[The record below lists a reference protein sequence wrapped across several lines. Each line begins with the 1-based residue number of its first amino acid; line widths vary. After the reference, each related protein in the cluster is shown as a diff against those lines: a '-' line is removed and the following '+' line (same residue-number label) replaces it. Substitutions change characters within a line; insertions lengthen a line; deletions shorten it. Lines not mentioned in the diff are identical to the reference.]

1 MASPARN
8 PSKPQDLRFPR
19 PPARYQSASMRQPFC
34 VVFGLAL
41 AAAATITACESPEP
55 EPASVVRGEHPFDLL
70 PERGLGDPVV
80 EVDPEVDFVLLRIPR
95 LARVSEDSF
104 VAPIRAADGSMGV
117 AHVGLDGQI
126 RSWILEQEEFESL
139 AGRGR
144 TDRFGLGLVADTVW
158 FEAASF
164 YGVTF
169 HLRSLAGDDLG
180 EVSAPMQSLQLVPQR
195 MGGAASGLLVDGRA
209 WLDLD
214 GHRRNLWAPQARNFD
229 AGLLA
234 RSTLDPDASIDTLA
248 YSDDVQVGVGPVRFE
263 PFGHPPLVDVTRTG
277 DRIVIVAWDADRPVD
292 LRVRTLD
299 LSEGGRSVDTTLVLP
314 PLALDTA
321 EVESALQ
328 AAVDILAQAPYP
340 ELLPRRETVLD
351 SIRMPTYR
359 PVARRV
365 VAGEDGSVWLLR
377 DDPTESIVHASVYRP
392 GAQRWAVLDPEG
404 APAFQV
410 VLPEGEY
417 LVLAHL
423 DQVWSVGW
431 TDGRLRVWD
440 LSDTRD
446 GEGP

>member
-1 MASPARN
+1 MSRVMASRDWSPI
-8 PSKPQDLRFPR
+8 
-19 PPARYQSASMRQPFC
+19 SASSRTLTKPAGMRQTLYL
-34 VVFGLAL
+34 VSGLAL
-41 AAAATITACESPEP
+41 VAVAALSGCESPEP

-70 PERGLGDPVV
+70 PEKVLGEPVV
-80 EVDPEVDFVLLRIPR
+80 EVDPEVDFGLLRIPR
-95 LARVSEDSF
+95 LARVSEDTF
-104 VAPIRAADGSMGV
+104 VAPIRAADGSMGM

-126 RSWILEQEEFESL
+126 RSWILKQEEFEYL
-139 AGRGR
+139 AGRGNAS
-144 TDRFGLGLVADTVW
+144 RFGLGLVADTVW
-158 FEAASF
+158 FESASF

-169 HLRSLAGDDLG
+169 HLRSLEGDDLG
-180 EVSAPMQSLQLVPQR
+180 EVSAPMESIQLVGQR
-195 MGGAASGLLVDGRA
+195 LGAPASGLLVDGRA

-214 GHRRNLWAPQARNFD
+214 GHRRDLRAPRHQVLD

-234 RSTLDPDASIDTLA
+234 RSALDPDASIDTLA
-248 YSDDVQVGVGPVRFE
+248 YSDDVRIGVGPVRFE

-277 DRIVIVAWDADRPVD
+277 DRLVMVAWDADRPVD
-292 LRVRTLD
+292 LHVRTLD
-299 LSEGGRSVDTTLVLP
+299 LSVRGRSVDTTLVLP
-314 PLALDTA
+314 PLELDSV

-328 AAVDILAQAPYP
+328 SAVGILVQAPYP
-340 ELLPRRETVLD
+340 EFLPRRETVLD

-377 DDPTESIVHASVYRP
+377 DDPTASIVHAAVYRP
-392 GAQRWAVLDPEG
+392 GAQRWAVLDPGG

-417 LVLAHL
+417 LVLARV
-423 DQVWSVGW
+423 DQAWTVGW

-440 LSDTRD
+440 LSVTRD